1 MKILMKEKMKEE
13 IVEEK
18 TDIQPEQ
25 ATEDPVLENQE
36 PAQEAIDESKE
47 KMPDIPDLA
56 DEKAEK
62 SEPPKIPTNCYSEE
76 KPVESEKNWKTKLK
90 SLLISEKDEHGKEY
104 LKNVLILFG
113 INFVLLLLYQLY
125 NDINYYHNFGPNS
138 FIGSNMRL
146 GELILFDAYISG
158 YFSICQTVI
167 SALVLLPTYKF
178 KIKNRYRILIAWVIT
193 FALSIVW
200 VINNLVVLF

>member
-1 MKILMKEKMKEE
+1 MKEE
-13 IVEEK
+13 KKEKIVEGK

-25 ATEDPVLENQE
+25 VTEKPVLENQE
-36 PAQEAIDESKE
+36 PVQETTDESKE
-47 KMPDIPDLA
+47 KMPDVPDLA

-62 SEPPKIPTNCYSEE
+62 SEPPKIPTNDSGE
-76 KPVESEKNWKTKLK
+76 KDGWMEKAKRFR
-90 SLLISEKDEHGKEY
+90 DEHGKEY
-104 LKNVLILFG
+104 LKNVLILLG

-125 NDINYYHNFGPNS
+125 NDVNYYHNFGPNS
-138 FIGSNMRL
+138 FIGSNMGL

-167 SALVLLPTYKF
+167 SALALLPTYKL
-178 KIKNRYRILIAWVIT
+178 KVKNRYRILIAWTIT